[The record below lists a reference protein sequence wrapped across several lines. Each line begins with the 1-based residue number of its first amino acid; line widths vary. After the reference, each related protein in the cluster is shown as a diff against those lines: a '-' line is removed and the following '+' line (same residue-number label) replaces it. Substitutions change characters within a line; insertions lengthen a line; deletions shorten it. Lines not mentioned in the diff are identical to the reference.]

1 MPVVGSCPAAQDVG
15 ARDRRGDRHREMV
28 LHRMKQKIE
37 REAKEAGK
45 RQAEGE

>member
-1 MPVVGSCPAAQDVG
+1 MSV
-15 ARDRRGDRHREMV
+15 REIVEKIGIAKSV

-45 RQAEGE
+45 SQAEGE